1 MPNLNLLGDRPFA
14 PVTVGLA
21 DNFTKNDGGWITQND
36 YPRQLADVNGDG
48 RDDIVGFGFDAVYV
62 SLANGNGT
70 FAPITVGLDNNFTK
84 NDGGWITQNDY
95 PRLLADVNGDGRDDI
110 VGFGFDAVYVSLA
123 NANGTFA
130 PITVGL
136 DNNFTKNDGG
146 WSTQNDYPRQL
157 ADVNGDGLADIV
169 GFGFDAVYVSL
180 ANGNGTF
187 APITVGLDNN
197 FTKNDGGWITQN
209 DYPRQLADVNGDGLA
224 DIVGF
229 GFDAVYVSL
238 ANGNGTF
245 APITVGLD
253 NNFTKNDGGWI
264 TQNDYPRQL
273 ADVNGDGLA
282 DIVGFGFDNV
292 FVSFANGDGTFGNAI
307 VGVANNFAKNGGGWI
322 TQDDYPRQLGD
333 VNGDGRA
340 DIVGFGLDNV
350 FVSLGTTNKNDSIV
364 GGSGN
369 ETLDGLSGNDTL
381 RGGAGEDK
389 LYGRSGNDS
398 LDGGIGNDYLDGG
411 TGNDTLDGG
420 DGNDTIAGGAGND
433 RLIDGGGD
441 DRFLFN
447 TPLATAGVDTVDDL
461 TVGIDKIVLAKWVFS
476 ELETAAGNT
485 LLASDFANV
494 TGSEATSSFEI
505 VYNSITGGLFY
516 NSNGVLPG
524 FGTGGGQFAT
534 LVGSPDTVSNTDFLV
549 VA

>member
-1 MPNLNLLGDRPFA
+1 MPNLNLLGNRPFA
-14 PVTVGLA
+14 PITVGLA

-36 YPRQLADVNGDG
+36 YPRHLADVNGDG
-48 RDDIVGFGFDAVYV
+48 RDDIVGFGLDAVYV
-62 SLANGNGT
+62 SLANANGT
-70 FAPITVGLDNNFTK
+70 FAPIAVGLADNFTK

-95 PRLLADVNGDGRDDI
+95 PRH
-110 VGFGFDAVYVSLA
+110 
-123 NANGTFA
+123 
-130 PITVGL
+130 
-136 DNNFTKNDGG
+136 
-146 WSTQNDYPRQL
+146 L

-169 GFGFDAVYVSL
+169 GFGLDNVYVSL

-187 APITVGLDNN
+187 APIAVGLANN

-209 DYPRQLADVNGDGLA
+209 DYPRQLADVN
-224 DIVGF
+224 
-229 GFDAVYVSL
+229 
-238 ANGNGTF
+238 N
-245 APITVGLD
+245 
-253 NNFTKNDGGWI
+253 
-264 TQNDYPRQL
+264 
-273 ADVNGDGLA
+273 DGLA
-282 DIVGFGFDNV
+282 DIVGFGFDNT
-292 FVSFANGDGTFGNAI
+292 FVSFANGDGTFANAI

-350 FVSLGTTNKNDSIV
+350 YVSLGTNNKNDSIV

-381 RGGAGEDK
+381 RAGAGNDK
-389 LYGRSGNDS
+389 LYGRSGNDL

-420 DGNDTIAGGAGND
+420 DGDDTIAGGAGND
-433 RLIDGGGD
+433 LLIDGVGD

-447 TPLATAGVDTVDDL
+447 TPLATAGVDTLNDL
-461 TVGIDKIVLAKWVFS
+461 SIGFEKIILAKWVFS
-476 ELETAAGNT
+476 QLETAAGNT
-485 LLASDFANV
+485 LLASDFENV
-494 TGSEATSSFEI
+494 TANEATSAFEI
-505 VYNSITGGLFY
+505 VYNRNTGNLFY
-516 NSNGVLPG
+516 NSNGALPG